1 MRFNSTVRLWI
12 NAAVLIAIVAL
23 FPFQLPAQAVSGDL
37 VGTVSDSTGGV
48 IANVSVTATNSQ
60 TGVRTATTTGADG
73 AFRFTNLPVG
83 TYTIT
88 ATATGFAKAT
98 VEEVLLQL
106 NNVVTQNVTLAVG
119 EIATTVEVTAAPP
132 PLDTTTAQ
140 VQATYATREIEELPS
155 ASFGRTAG
163 LAGTWNSSPIWNLSL
178 LGAGV
183 SSQGGVGQGVGP
195 AIAGQRPENNSFYL
209 DGVGNNNH
217 YTTGP
222 LAVVGNDAVAEVS
235 ILKNQFSAEFGGASG
250 GVFNAIVKSGTNQLH
265 GSIFEYL
272 QNRNLNAV
280 DALQWT
286 QGLTSP
292 PRFDSNRLGA
302 TIGGPIIKNKL
313 FYFGDF
319 EYNPIGQS
327 SAPGS
332 PLNAPTAAG
341 LSALANI
348 PGISKTNLG
357 VFTKYVPVAPSNDQ
371 GTIQAGNVSVP
382 IGSIPITSPNF
393 DNSYNAVASI
403 DYNLSDRDQLRG
415 RYIFNRLTGI
425 DPSAQLPVFFQSSP
439 NNSQFGSI
447 SEFHSFGP
455 TLQNEFRS
463 SFNRNY
469 QSTQAGNFSFP
480 GLGAF
485 PNLTIDDLNSL
496 QIGPD
501 PNTPSGLI
509 QNLLQLQDNLSKVAG
524 RHTLKFGY
532 SFTDIILTNYFV
544 QRVRGDY
551 EYNTLAQ
558 YLFDLTPDVFGERS
572 AGPNADPLGFLENS
586 AFASDDFR
594 IRPNLTVNLG
604 VRYEYVTT
612 PVASR
617 TQIYSAPAN
626 VPGGI
631 TFGRP
636 YFSPNDWSPR
646 VGFAYSPGKNQMW
659 VIRGGFSRSF
669 ALDYGNLAANTV
681 PAFFQT
687 TQDVNLAS
695 NAPNFL
701 ANGGL
706 NGGGG
711 TLPTDPQQARAI
723 ISTYTF
729 GGQRPYALTWT
740 LGVER
745 LLGKNYTLEARY
757 IGTKGVHLW
766 DQTRLN
772 IAPQVSPS
780 NYIPTF
786 FTMPSP
792 ETLASLTKTYAQ
804 VKSYIVPGGT
814 ASRPFN
820 QFASLGFNQ
829 SILAYAPQANSSY
842 NGLALQITRRY
853 SNGLS
858 YIAAYTWSH
867 LLDDATATNFSTQLS
882 PRRAQDF
889 QNLRAE
895 WASSALDRRHRFTLS
910 PVYDWRPF
918 SGRGW
923 LMKDLAGNWTLS
935 GTYTFESPEYAT
947 VQSGIDSNLNN
958 DSLDRSIINP
968 AGAANAGSDVIP
980 YNAKGQQSGTAASP
994 GSDVVAFV
1002 AKNPNARYVK
1012 AGLGALP
1019 NAGRNTFP
1027 LKRINNVD
1035 LGVTKRLNV
1044 TERWRLSLGGQFFNL
1059 FNHAQYTG
1067 GYLSDVSGLGY
1078 IGSRNDLVPGNAL
1091 FGRFDQ
1097 FYSSNSRQIQ
1107 VFGKINF

>member
-1 MRFNSTVRLWI
+1 MTSITRTRFWVIAAAMLAI
-12 NAAVLIAIVAL
+12 AAVV
-23 FPFQLPAQAVSGDL
+23 PFQLTAQAISGDL
-37 VGTVSDSTGGV
+37 AGTVSDSTGGV
-48 IANVSVTATNSQ
+48 IASVSVTATNAE
-60 TGVRTATTTGADG
+60 TGVRRAATTNAEGI
-73 AFRFTNLPVG
+73 FRFSNLPVG
-83 TYTIT
+83 TYTLS
-88 ATATGFAKAT
+88 ASATGFATAT
-98 VEEVLLQL
+98 IAEVKLQL
-106 NNVVTQNVTLAVG
+106 NNVVTQNVTLAVSDV
-119 EIATTVEVTAAPP
+119 ATAIEVTAAAAPI
-132 PLDTTTAQ
+132 DTTTAQ
-140 VQATYATREIEELPS
+140 VQATYGRHEIEELPT

-163 LAGTWNSSPIWNLSL
+163 VAGTWNSSPIWNLSL

-183 SSQGGVGQGVGP
+183 SSQGGLGQGVGP

-209 DGVGNNNH
+209 DGVANSNH

-222 LAVVGNDAVAEVS
+222 LAAVGNEAVAEVS

-250 GVFNAIVKSGTNQLH
+250 GIFNAIVKSGTNQLH

-272 QNRNLNAV
+272 QNRHLNAV

-302 TIGGPIIKNKL
+302 TLGGPIVKNKL

-327 SAPGS
+327 AVPGS
-332 PLNAPTAAG
+332 PLQAPTAAG
-341 LSALANI
+341 LSTLAQI

-357 VFTKYVPVAPSNDQ
+357 VFTKYVPVAPANDQ
-371 GTIQAGNVSVP
+371 GTIAVGNFQIPV
-382 IGSIPITSPNF
+382 GSIPVTSPNF
-393 DNSYNAVASI
+393 DNNYNAVLAI
-403 DYNLSDRDQLRG
+403 DYNLSDRDQIRG

-425 DPSAQLPVFFQSSP
+425 DASAQLPVFFQPSP
-439 NNSQFGSI
+439 NNTQFGSI

-455 TLQNEFRS
+455 TVQNEFRS
-463 SFNRNY
+463 SFSRNY
-469 QSTQAGNFSFP
+469 QSTQAGSFSFP
-480 GLGAF
+480 GLDAF

-509 QNLLQLQDNLSKVAG
+509 QNLLQLQDNVSKVAG
-524 RHTLKFGY
+524 RHTFKVGY

-551 EYNTLAQ
+551 EYSTLSQ
-558 YLFDLTPDVFGERS
+558 YLLDLTPDVFGSRS

-586 AFASDDFR
+586 TFASDDFR
-594 IRPNLTVNLG
+594 ILPNLTLNLG

-636 YFSPNDWSPR
+636 YFSKNDWSPR
-646 VGFAYSPGKNQMW
+646 LGFAYSPGKDQVW

-669 ALDYGNLAANTV
+669 ALDYGNLAANTA

-687 TQDVNLAS
+687 SQDVNLAS

-706 NGGGG
+706 KGGGG
-711 TLPTDPQQARAI
+711 TLPTDPLQARASL
-723 ISTYTF
+723 STYTF

-740 LGVER
+740 LGVQR
-745 LLGKNYTLEARY
+745 LLGKNYTVEARY

-772 IAPQVSPS
+772 IAPQVSAS

-786 FTMPSP
+786 FSMPSAD
-792 ETLASLTKTYAQ
+792 TLAALTKTYAQ
-804 VKSYIVPGGT
+804 VKSYIVPGGS
-814 ASRPFN
+814 AKRPFN
-820 QFASLGFNQ
+820 EWASLGFNQ
-829 SILAYAPQANSSY
+829 AILAYAPQANSSY
-842 NGLALQITRRY
+842 HGMALELSRRY

-867 LLDDATATNFSTQLS
+867 LLDDATATNFSTHLS

-889 QNLRAE
+889 QNMRAE

-918 SGRGW
+918 AARGW
-923 LMKDLAGNWTLS
+923 LMKNIAGNWSVS

-947 VQSGIDSNLNN
+947 VQSGVDSNLNN

-968 AGAANAGSDVIP
+968 AGAANLGSDVVP
-980 YNAKGQQSGTAASP
+980 YNALGKPSGTAAAP
-994 GSDVVAFV
+994 GADVVAFV

-1012 AGLGALP
+1012 AGVGALP

-1027 LKRINNVD
+1027 LRRINNVD
-1035 LGVTKRLNV
+1035 LGLTKRLSWS
-1044 TERWRLSLGGQFFNL
+1044 ERWRLDLGGQFFNV

-1078 IGSRNDLVPGNAL
+1078 NGSRNDLIPGNAL

-1097 FYSSNSRQIQ
+1097 FYSSNSRQVQ
-1107 VFGKINF
+1107 VFGKIVF